1 MQFTYPEVNTIDFNK
16 WLSLISP
23 SLYSGAGMN
32 VPYWDFLGSTMVTNN
47 YVRLVR
53 NL

>member
-1 MQFTYPEVNTIDFNK
+1 
-16 WLSLISP
+16 
-23 SLYSGAGMN
+23 MN

-53 NL
+53 AYPDNL